1 MKKRFNYRIIK
12 INKFKK
18 MFALAASSAVSHGAI
33 SGEWRVGKG
42 EI

>member
-12 INKFKK
+12 INLKK